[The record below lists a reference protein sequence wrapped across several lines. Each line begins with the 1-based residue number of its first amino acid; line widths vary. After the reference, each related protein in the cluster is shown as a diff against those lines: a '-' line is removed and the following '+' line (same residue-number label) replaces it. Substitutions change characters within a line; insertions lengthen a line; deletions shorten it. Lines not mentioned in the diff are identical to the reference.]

1 MRLVVDSAIPYA
13 RPYAERLGACSFLPA
28 AEITPDVVRDADALV
43 VRTRTRCDAAL
54 LEGSRVQFV
63 ATATIGY
70 DHLDT
75 AYLKSRN
82 IEWANCPGCNAAAVR
97 QYVEGC
103 LQQLHRAG
111 YVSLAPSTTIGIV
124 GIGHVGTL
132 VESLCRQLG
141 LRVLRCDPPR
151 EDRGE
156 TGFCDLRTIA
166 READIVTFHVP
177 LDEGGKYKTLHMA
190 DDAFFA
196 LLREAG
202 RRPALIN
209 CSRGEVVDTD
219 SLIRA
224 LDNGIVSA
232 AAIDTWENEPGIS
245 RTLLQRAFIATPHIA
260 GYSLEGKLRATQMAF
275 AALRSHF
282 DIRIEV
288 PEVLLPPAPEPKVPY
303 NPLDDTRRL
312 RQNPELFESMR
323 SNYKLRRE

>member
-13 RPYAERLGACSFLPA
+13 RPYAERLGTCSFLPA
-28 AEITPDVVRDADALV
+28 SEITADVVRDADALV
-43 VRTRTRCDAAL
+43 IRTRTRCDASL
-54 LEGSRVQFV
+54 LEGSRVQFI

-75 AYLKSRN
+75 EYLKSRG
-82 IEWANCPGCNAAAVR
+82 IAWANCPGCNAAAVR
-97 QYVEGC
+97 QYVEC
-103 LQQLHRAG
+103 SLVQLEKSG
-111 YVSLAPSTTIGIV
+111 YVSLSADITLGIV
-124 GIGHVGTL
+124 GVGHVGTL
-132 VESLCRQLG
+132 VEQMGRELG
-141 LRVLRCDPPR
+141 LRVLCCDTPR

-156 TGFCDLRTIA
+156 AGFVSLETII
-166 READIVTFHVP
+166 RESDIITFHVP
-177 LDEGGKYKTLHMA
+177 LNPDGKYATYHMA
-190 DDAFFA
+190 DSGFFQHVQ
-196 LLREAG
+196 ESG
-202 RRPALIN
+202 RRPVLIN
-209 CSRGEVVDTD
+209 CSRGEVVETE

-224 LDNGIVSA
+224 LDLGIVRA
-232 AAIDTWENEPGIS
+232 AVIDTWEDEPNIS
-245 RTLLQRAFIATPHIA
+245 RELLEKAFIATPHIA

-288 PEVLLPPAPEPKVPY
+288 PGVQLPPAPEPKVPY